1 MKARGLVLV
10 FLMTVMSI
18 TDCQADGVRFL
29 VVNGKNGAKATF
41 ALADEP
47 IVKCKDGTLTVDSD
61 KQHFTLNLADV
72 QNYLFSSDGT
82 AIRDVV
88 KEGNVT
94 MEDGLIIFKGLKAGT
109 RIGIYLQDGRMA
121 KECKTDKKG
130 TISISLSELP
140 KGILLLHAGEMNIK
154 IINK

>member
-1 MKARGLVLV
+1 MKVRGLVLV
-10 FLMTVMSI
+10 FMMTVMSF
-18 TDCQADGVRFL
+18 TDCLADGVRFL

-94 MEDGLIIFKGLKAGT
+94 MEDGYIFFKGLKAGT

-121 KECKTDKKG
+121 KESKTDDEG
-130 TISISLSELP
+130 SISICLSELP